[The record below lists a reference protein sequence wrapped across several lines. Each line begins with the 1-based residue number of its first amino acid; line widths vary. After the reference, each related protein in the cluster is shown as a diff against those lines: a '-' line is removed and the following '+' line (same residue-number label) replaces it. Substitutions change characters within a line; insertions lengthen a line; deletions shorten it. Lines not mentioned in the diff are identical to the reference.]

1 MAAQE
6 LLKRSQHFSTPAA
19 STRARP
25 PRSTRCSTLTGVPA
39 HSDAPASSLIR
50 EAIDLKRFPWIR
62 PLVAAYAADFS
73 SVAGLFAGN
82 PADPA
87 AWTQT
92 IARVQQAPRDRA
104 GLARVLAAQLER
116 RGAPAHA
123 RAAATR
129 LADRETVAV
138 VTGQQAG
145 LFGGPLYTLL
155 KAVTAIRLAR
165 KVSARHGIAAIPVFW
180 VEAEDH
186 DWEEVRTSRV
196 LDADMALREITLA
209 PLEGAGER
217 PVASLVLDD
226 GIGLALDTLEQVLP
240 PTEFTAELVARLR
253 AHYRPGQRMGTAFAA
268 WLDDLLGRYGLVVFE
283 AADPAAKPLVA
294 SLFSRELDS
303 PCRTAH
309 FAKTTGDLMRQLGH
323 EPQVDPADDSV
334 ALFYLGTGTRVSIK
348 RRDDGYAVGDRV
360 WPLEDLRQEAV
371 RHPERF
377 SPNVLLRPV
386 VQDHLFPTV
395 CYVAGPSE
403 LAYQAQ
409 LGAIYRDF
417 GVEMPL
423 LYSRANATLLDSAA
437 VRFLEKYQLPLESL
451 QPHDEAA
458 LNRLLQ
464 DQLPAELEGGFVAT
478 TEDIR
483 ARVEA
488 LKAAIAAVD
497 PTLTGAA
504 DTTIERMQDTLKH
517 LHAKVISASKR
528 RHDTLR
534 RQFTRSQALAFPDGH
549 PQERV
554 VDLAFFLNRYGQGLC
569 DRLIEGLPLDMGRHV
584 VLTP

>member
-1 MAAQE
+1 MQK
-6 LLKRSQHFSTPAA
+6 LLKRSQHFT
-19 STRARP
+19 TRPNRLP
-25 PRSTRCSTLTGVPA
+25 SLCSKLTGVPA
-39 HSDAPASSLIR
+39 HPDVPASTIIR
-50 EAIDLKRFPWIR
+50 DAIDLRRFPWIR
-62 PLVAAYAADFS
+62 PLVSAYSTDFS
-73 SVAGLFAGN
+73 SVAGLFSGN

-92 IARVQQAPRDRA
+92 LARVQQSPRDRA
-104 GLARVLAAQLER
+104 GLARLLGAQLER

-129 LADRETVAV
+129 LADRETVAI

-186 DWEEVRTSRV
+186 DWEEVRTCRV
-196 LDADMALREITLA
+196 LDAELALHEISLDS
-209 PLEGAGER
+209 LEGAGTR
-217 PVASLVLDD
+217 PVSSLVIDD
-226 GIGLALDTLEQVLP
+226 GIGDALGALEQALP
-240 PTEFTAELVARLR
+240 ATEFRDDVMARLR

-294 SLFSRELDS
+294 SLFAKELDT
-303 PCRTAH
+303 PCRTTH
-309 FAKTTGDLMRQLGH
+309 FAKTTGDTMRHLGH
-323 EPQVDPADDSV
+323 EPQVEPGDDSV
-334 ALFYLGTGTRVSIK
+334 ALFYMGGGDRVSIK
-348 RRDDGYAVGDRV
+348 RRDNGYAIGDVVR
-360 WPLEDLRQEAV
+360 PLADVQQEAAE
-371 RHPERF
+371 HPERF
-377 SPNVLLRPV
+377 SPNVLLRPL
-386 VQDHLFPTV
+386 VQDRLFPTV

-409 LGAIYRDF
+409 LGAIYQDF

-423 LYSRANATLLDSAA
+423 LYPRANATLLDSAA
-437 VRFLEKYQLPLESL
+437 VRFLEKYQLPFESL

-464 DQLPAELEGGFVAT
+464 SQLPPGLEDGFVAT
-478 TEDIR
+478 ADDVR
-483 ARVEA
+483 ARIEA
-488 LKAAIAAVD
+488 LKVAIASVD
-497 PTLTGAA
+497 PTLAGAA
-504 DTTIERMQDTLKH
+504 DTTVERMQDTLRH

-528 RHDTLR
+528 KDDTLR
-534 RQFTRSQALAFPDGH
+534 RQFTRTQALAFPEGH
-549 PQERV
+549 PQERI
-554 VDLAFFLNRYGQGLC
+554 VDLAFFLNRYGQALC
-569 DRLIEGLPLDMGRHV
+569 ERLIEGLPLDMGKHFLV
-584 VLTP
+584 TP

>member
-1 MAAQE
+1 M
-6 LLKRSQHFSTPAA
+6 
-19 STRARP
+19 
-25 PRSTRCSTLTGVPA
+25 PA
-39 HSDAPASSLIR
+39 HSDAPASTLIR
-50 EAIDLKRFPWIR
+50 DAIDLRRFPWIR
-62 PLVAAYAADFS
+62 PLVAAYSSDFN
-73 SVAGLFAGN
+73 SVSGLFSGN

-87 AWTQT
+87 AWSQAIT
-92 IARVQQAPRDRA
+92 RVQQSSRDRA
-104 GLARVLAAQLER
+104 ALARVLASQLER

-129 LADRETVAV
+129 LADKETVAI

-186 DWEEVRTSRV
+186 DWEEVRTARV
-196 LDADMALREITLA
+196 LDSELALHEISLDT
-209 PLEGAGER
+209 LEGAGER

-226 GIGLALDTLEQVLP
+226 GIGDALGTLEQVLP
-240 PTEFTAELVARLR
+240 PTEFTSDLLARLR
-253 AHYRPGQRMGTAFAA
+253 THYRPGQRMGTAFAA

-294 SLFSRELDS
+294 GLFTKELNE
-303 PCRTAH
+303 PCRTTH
-309 FAKTTGDLMRQLGH
+309 YAKATGDTMRKLGH
-323 EPQVDPADDSV
+323 EPQVEPGDDSV
-334 ALFYLGTGTRVSIK
+334 ALFYMGTGNRVSIK
-348 RRDDGYAVGDRV
+348 RRDDGYALGDTVR
-360 WPLEDLRQEAV
+360 PLAEVQQEAAD
-371 RHPERF
+371 HPERF

-386 VQDHLFPTV
+386 VQDRLFPTI

-409 LGAIYRDF
+409 LGAIYKDF

-423 LYSRANATLLDSAA
+423 LYPRANATLLDAAA

-451 QPHDEAA
+451 QPHDESG

-464 DQLPAELEGGFVAT
+464 SQLPPGLEDGFVSTAD
-478 TEDIR
+478 EVR
-483 ARVEA
+483 ARVDA

-528 RHDTLR
+528 KDETLR
-534 RQFTRSQALAFPDGH
+534 RQFTRTQALAFPEGH
-549 PQERV
+549 PQERI
-554 VDLAFFLNRYGQGLC
+554 VDLAFFLNRYGQALC
-569 DRLIEGLPLDMGRHV
+569 DRLIEGLPLDMGKHYV
-584 VLTP
+584 VTP

>member
-1 MAAQE
+1 
-6 LLKRSQHFSTPAA
+6 
-19 STRARP
+19 
-25 PRSTRCSTLTGVPA
+25 VPA
-39 HSDAPASSLIR
+39 HPDAPASSLIR
-50 EAIDLKRFPWIR
+50 ESIDLRRFPWIR
-62 PLVAAYAADFS
+62 PLVAAYSSNFD
-73 SVAGLFAGN
+73 SVASLFAGN

-87 AWTQT
+87 AWTQM
-92 IARVQQAPRDRA
+92 IARVQQTTRDRA
-104 GLARVLAAQLER
+104 GLARVVAAQLER

-129 LADRETVAV
+129 LADAETVAI

-165 KVSARHGIAAIPVFW
+165 TVSARHGIAAIPIFW

-196 LDADMALREITLA
+196 LDDDLALREITLDG
-209 PLEGAGER
+209 LDGAGER

-226 GIGLALDTLEQVLP
+226 GIGDALATLEQVLP
-240 PTEFTAELVARLR
+240 PTEFTADLIARLR
-253 AHYRPGQRMGTAFAA
+253 THYRPGQRMGTAFAS

-283 AADPAAKPLVA
+283 AADPAAKPFVRP
-294 SLFSRELDS
+294 LFTKELEC

-309 FAKTTGDLMRQLGH
+309 FAKSTGATMRELGH
-323 EPQVDPADDSV
+323 EPQVEPGDDSV
-334 ALFYLGTGTRVSIK
+334 ALFYLGQGERVSIK
-348 RRDDGYAVGDRV
+348 RRDDGFTVGDARR
-360 WPLEDLRQEAV
+360 PLADVQQEAAD
-371 RHPERF
+371 HPERF

-386 VQDHLFPTV
+386 VQDQLFPTV

-409 LGAIYRDF
+409 LGAIYKDF

-423 LYSRANATLLDSAA
+423 LYPRANVTLLDPAA

-451 QPHDEAA
+451 QPRGEGA

-464 DQLPAELEGGFVAT
+464 DQLPEGLEEGFVST
-478 TEDIR
+478 SEDMR
-483 ARVEA
+483 ARIEA
-488 LKAAIAAVD
+488 LKAAIATVD
-497 PTLTGAA
+497 PTLAGAA
-504 DTTIERMQDTLKH
+504 DTTIERMQDTLKT
-517 LHAKVISASKR
+517 LHGKVISASKR

-534 RQFTRSQALAFPDGH
+534 RQFTRSQALAFPDGD
-549 PQERV
+549 PQERI
-554 VDLAFFLNRYGQGLC
+554 VDLAFFINRYGQALC
-569 DRLIEGLPLDMGRHV
+569 DRLIEGLPLDMGKHYV
-584 VLTP
+584 VTP

>member
-1 MAAQE
+1 M
-6 LLKRSQHFSTPAA
+6 
-19 STRARP
+19 
-25 PRSTRCSTLTGVPA
+25 PA
-39 HSDAPASSLIR
+39 HPEAPSSSLIR
-50 EAIDLKRFPWIR
+50 DAIDLKRFPWIR
-62 PLVAAYAADFS
+62 PLVAAYSSDFS
-73 SVAGLFAGN
+73 SVASLFTGN

-92 IARVQQAPRDRA
+92 IARVQQSPRDRA
-104 GLARVLAAQLER
+104 GLARVLSAQLER

-129 LADRETVAV
+129 LADKETVAI

-186 DWEEVRTSRV
+186 DWEEVRTARV
-196 LDADMALREITLA
+196 LDTDLALHEITLDA
-209 PLEGAGER
+209 LDGAGER

-226 GIGLALDTLEQVLP
+226 GIGDVLGTLEQVLP
-240 PTEFTAELVARLR
+240 PTEFTAELLTRLR
-253 AHYRPGQRMGTAFAA
+253 SHYRPGQRMGTAFAS

-283 AADPAAKPLVA
+283 AADPAAKPLVT
-294 SLFSRELDS
+294 SLFTKELDA
-303 PCRTAH
+303 PCRTTH
-309 FAKTTGDLMRQLGH
+309 FAKATGDTMRALGH
-323 EPQVDPADDSV
+323 EPQVEPGDDSV
-334 ALFYLGTGTRVSIK
+334 ALFYMGGGDRVSIK
-348 RRDDGYAVGDRV
+348 RRDDGYTMGDATR
-360 WPLEDLRQEAV
+360 PLAEVQQEATE
-371 RHPERF
+371 HPERF

-386 VQDHLFPTV
+386 VQDKLFPTV

-409 LGAIYRDF
+409 LGAIYTDF

-423 LYSRANATLLDSAA
+423 LYPRANATLLDSAA

-464 DQLPAELEGGFVAT
+464 SQLPPGLEDGFVST
-478 TEDIR
+478 TDEIR
-483 ARVEA
+483 ARIDA
-488 LKAAIAAVD
+488 LKAAIATVD
-497 PTLTGAA
+497 PTLAGAA
-504 DTTIERMQDTLKH
+504 DTTIDRMQETLKH
-517 LHAKVISASKR
+517 LHTKVIHASKR
-528 RHDTLR
+528 KDDTLR
-534 RQFTRSQALAFPDGH
+534 RQFTRTQALAFPEGH
-549 PQERV
+549 PQERI
-554 VDLAFFLNRYGQGLC
+554 VDLAFFLNRYGQALC
-569 DRLIEGLPLDMGRHV
+569 DRLIEGLPLDMGKHYV
-584 VLTP
+584 VTP